1 VRVQVPTAQ
10 SVALVWAREQEQEQE
25 QEQERQQEPQ

>member
-1 VRVQVPTAQ
+1 VRVQVLTAQ

-25 QEQERQQEPQ
+25 QERQQEPQ